1 MPIYLL
7 IAYYISIISCGNP
20 SQDTPELQ
28 APSERE
34 KNQKNSITFVDVA
47 RDIGLN
53 WRHDNGA
60 SVYKYFPETMSGG
73 GGFFDFDNDGD
84 LDVYTVNGGALD
96 SSMATRP
103 PNALFRNDKG
113 SFTQVEHAAG
123 ADDRSYG
130 MGFAAGDIDGD
141 GDLDLYLANFGA
153 NVLFRNDRGQFF
165 DISQESATN
174 DSLWG
179 SSCAFADYD
188 RDGDLDLYVA
198 NYVRYSLSLIL
209 I

>member
-1 MPIYLL
+1 MPTYLL
-7 IAYYISIISCGNP
+7 IVCYTAIISCGSP
-20 SQDTPELQ
+20 SQDTPELPATNKQ
-28 APSERE
+28 E

-103 PNALFRNDKG
+103 PNALFRNDRG
-113 SFTQVEHAAG
+113 NFTQ
-123 ADDRSYG
+123 
-130 MGFAAGDIDGD
+130 
-141 GDLDLYLANFGA
+141 
-153 NVLFRNDRGQFF
+153 
-165 DISQESATN
+165 
-174 DSLWG
+174 
-179 SSCAFADYD
+179 
-188 RDGDLDLYVA
+188 
-198 NYVRYSLSLIL
+198 
-209 I
+209 